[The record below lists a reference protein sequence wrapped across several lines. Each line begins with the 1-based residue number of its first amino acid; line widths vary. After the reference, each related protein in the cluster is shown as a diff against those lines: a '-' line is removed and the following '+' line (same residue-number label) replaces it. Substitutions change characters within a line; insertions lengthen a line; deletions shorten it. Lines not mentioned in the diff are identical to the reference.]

1 MTWNIASAHQD
12 LNRDHVVKFVESPI
26 ERKIARSLLEAFMF
40 RLAPDGLPEKLRNG
54 WAYIVPQYKTGRYR
68 LDLAIFFVAGEHDDL
83 IKIDLECDGK
93 DYHSSRDQMRRDEI
107 RNKDLVRDGW
117 IVLRYAGGSLH
128 HRCEACADEI
138 QFLIEQLI
146 WNCIPY
152 RLEIGTCYGI
162 DEWQEG
168 EPEW

>member
-12 LNRDHVVKFVESPI
+12 QNRDHVVRFVESPI

-93 DYHSSRDQMRRDEI
+93 DYHSAPVQADRDSA
-107 RNKDLVRDGW
+107 RNKALVDDGW
-117 IVLRYAGGSLH
+117 IVLRYAGGPLH
-128 HRCEACADEI
+128 HRSGACADEV
-138 QFLIEQLI
+138 QFLIEQLMHS
-146 WNCIPY
+146 CIPY
-152 RLEIGTCYGI
+152 HLEIGICFGI
-162 DEWQEG
+162 EKWQEG
-168 EPEW
+168 KPEW